1 MCCSPSWSDN
11 KEAVYGDLVTF
22 SEVKR
27 DAKINRLSDLSGG
40 ESSGW
45 SGKVFGKEGRGIGLL
60 HKH

>member
-1 MCCSPSWSDN
+1 MCCSPSWSNN

-40 ESSGW
+40 ESSGVVKFLVK
-45 SGKVFGKEGRGIGLL
+45 GAEA
-60 HKH
+60 

>member
-1 MCCSPSWSDN
+1 MCCSPSWSNN

-40 ESSGW
+40 ESTGP
-45 SGKVFGKEGRGIGLL
+45 K
-60 HKH
+60 